1 MKNLVLTCL
10 AVCALITVV
19 GCSDNPP
26 PATTTESSS
35 ATMSSD
41 TKDMGN
47 HNTTAH

>member
-1 MKNLVLTCL
+1 MKNLVLACL

-19 GCSDNPP
+19 GCSDDAKPM
-26 PATTTESSS
+26 TTSSS

-47 HNTTAH
+47 HSTMAH

>member
-1 MKNLVLTCL
+1 MKNLVLSLL

-19 GCSDNPP
+19 GCSDSTPP
-26 PATTTESSS
+26 PATTSS

-47 HNTTAH
+47 HSSMTH

>member
-1 MKNLVLTCL
+1 MKNLVLSCL

-19 GCSDNPP
+19 GCSDNNP
-26 PATTTESSS
+26 PASSTTSSS

-47 HNTTAH
+47 HHEMSH

>member
-1 MKNLVLTCL
+1 MKNLVLSCL
-10 AVCALITVV
+10 AVCALVSVV
-19 GCSDNPP
+19 GCASNP

-47 HNTTAH
+47 HNTMSH

>member
-1 MKNLVLTCL
+1 MKHLVLSLL

-19 GCSDNPP
+19 GCSDSTP
-26 PATTTESSS
+26 PATTTSSS

-47 HNTTAH
+47 HSTTTH

>member
-1 MKNLVLTCL
+1 MKNLVLSLL

-19 GCSDNPP
+19 GCADNNP
-26 PATTTESSS
+26 PATTTSSS

-47 HNTTAH
+47 HNGMTH

>member
-1 MKNLVLTCL
+1 MKNLVLSCL

-19 GCSDNPP
+19 GCSDDTQPS
-26 PATTTESSS
+26 TTTSSS

-47 HNTTAH
+47 HNTMTH

>member
-1 MKNLVLTCL
+1 MKNLVLSLL

-19 GCSDNPP
+19 GCSDSTPP
-26 PATTTESSS
+26 PTTTSS

-47 HNTTAH
+47 HSTMAH